1 MNMAYGPSTLL
12 CFRGAFLRLGPHSFR
27 VETLLQESSAT
38 RPGGARGESVESPQ
52 GPGRSKGGNSIG
64 CLVSVCCN
72 RVRVLHQAAPFRL
85 VLNGGESCFD
95 QRLTPSASGCPA
107 GRLWKNKAK
116 VMKAIRNPLRR
127 SKTISTVRQHPFGT
141 FRRSYSFPASTL
153 QSFRPS
159 YEGASF
165 SLGRPVEE
173 HF

>member
-1 MNMAYGPSTLL
+1 MKKRTAHPSLFSRSFPEPNGSFLPPENPSPGVVCFPQVGP
-12 CFRGAFLRLGPHSFR
+12 CR
-27 VETLLQESSAT
+27 ESL
-38 RPGGARGESVESPQ
+38 ESPK
-52 GPGRSKGGNSIG
+52 GPGRSNSGDIAGG
-64 CLVSVCCN
+64 LVSVCCN
-72 RVRVLHQAAPFRL
+72 RVRYCIKLSPSGLCSNRGADSYDL
-85 VLNGGESCFD
+85 IM
-95 QRLTPSASGCPA
+95 TPSADGSSA

-116 VMKAIRNPLRR
+116 FMKAIRNPLRR